1 MLTSLEEMWRYR
13 DFNKLFFLIHCYFT
27 KKSTSL
33 TSFSTIK
40 VNNSLYIFFKNMNVD
55 FLVIG
60 SGIAGLSF
68 ALKAAKH
75 GKVLIV
81 TKSNEDESNTKYAQ
95 GGVAVVVNKSD
106 SFDKHIA
113 DTLVAGDGLCD
124 KSVVEN
130 VVKEGPQRIQEIIK
144 YGTHFDEVAS
154 GSYDLA
160 REGGHS
166 EHRILHYKDV
176 TGFEIERA
184 LLEKVHTSPNITIL
198 THYFAVDLITQ
209 HHLGLFVNKNSEDIT
224 CYGIYAL
231 NTRSNQIEKII
242 SKVTVMASGGAG
254 HVYSSTTNPVIATG
268 DGIAMV
274 YRAKGKVRNMEF
286 IQFHPTS
293 LYNPGEY
300 PSFLISE
307 ALRGFGGVLRR
318 RSGEE
323 FMMEYDAR
331 GSLASRDI
339 VARAIDNEMK
349 KSGDE
354 YVYLDITHRDKGEL
368 LKHFPNIYAKCLSIG
383 IDLTRDYI
391 PVTPAAHYLCGGIK
405 VDAFGLSSIERLY
418 ACGECAS
425 TGLHGAN
432 RLASNSLLE
441 ALIYAHR
448 IYEHAVDAFE
458 TIETPSEIPDWDDTD
473 THLSNED
480 ILVTH
485 NLRETQKIM
494 SDYVGIVRSDF
505 RLERAMR
512 RLKLLYEE
520 TEDFYKNT
528 KLSVKLCE
536 LRNVIQVSYIV
547 IKSAMARKE
556 SRGLHYTT
564 DYPFH
569 SDKLEDTVF

>member
-1 MLTSLEEMWRYR
+1 MW
-13 DFNKLFFLIHCYFT
+13 
-27 KKSTSL
+27 
-33 TSFSTIK
+33 
-40 VNNSLYIFFKNMNVD
+40 NVD

-95 GGVAVVVNKSD
+95 GGVAVVVDKSD
-106 SFDKHIA
+106 SFQKHIA
-113 DTLVAGDGLCD
+113 DTLIAGDGLCNE
-124 KSVVEN
+124 KIVEIVVR
-130 VVKEGPQRIQEIIK
+130 EGPERIQEIIN
-144 YGTHFDEVAS
+144 YGTHFDELQK
-154 GSYDLA
+154 GRYDLA
-160 REGGHS
+160 KEGGHS
-166 EHRILHYKDV
+166 ERRILHYKDI

-184 LLEKVHTSPNITIL
+184 LLEQVHQSRNITIL

-209 HHLGLFVNKNSEDIT
+209 HHLGALVNKMSTDIT
-224 CYGIYAL
+224 CYGIYAF
-231 NTRSNQIEKII
+231 NTQTNVVEKIL

-254 HVYSSTTNPVIATG
+254 HIYASTTNPVIATG

-307 ALRGFGGVLRR
+307 ALRGFGAVLRR
-318 RSGEE
+318 KNGEE
-323 FMMEYDAR
+323 FMQEYDAR
-331 GSLASRDI
+331 GSLAPRDI

-349 KSGDE
+349 KSGED
-354 YVYLDITHRDKGEL
+354 YVYLDITHRSKSDL
-368 LKHFPNIYAKCLSIG
+368 LSHFPNIYAKCLSIG

-391 PVTPAAHYLCGGIK
+391 PVTPAAHYLCGGIM
-405 VDAFGLSSIERLY
+405 VNSHGLSSIQQLY
-418 ACGECAS
+418 ACGECSS

-441 ALIYAHR
+441 ALIFAHR
-448 IYEHAVDAFE
+448 IYKHAIGIFE
-458 TIETPSEIPDWDDTD
+458 SVILPDGIPDWDDTD
-473 THLSNED
+473 TQLSNED
-480 ILVTH
+480 ILVIH

-520 TEDFYKNT
+520 TEEFYKNT
-528 KLSVKLCE
+528 KLSVPLCE
-536 LRNVIQVSYIV
+536 LRNVIQVAYIV

-556 SRGLHYTT
+556 SRGLHFTT
-564 DYPFH
+564 DYPQH
-569 SDKLEDTVF
+569 AAIVEDTVF